1 MGGVSLWK
9 IRENLMSLENKF
21 SLMIVLLLAV
31 DVLLMWK
38 MVYGAFPWESQA
50 AQ

>member
-1 MGGVSLWK
+1 
-9 IRENLMSLENKF
+9 MSLENKF

-31 DVLLMWK
+31 DVLLTWK
-38 MVYGAFPWESQA
+38 VVYGTYPWESGA